1 MMALG
6 SKRVHPIF
14 FLRIQ
19 LLHQRTW
26 SYGKFHTSTYLVLR
40 EVSEEFIRWNGLPLA
55 SGVPHELRLIIR
67 LAHDPSNNATAGNA
81 SFSIKPSTDTE
92 WTDVMCFTGGLTMYG
107 CSSASPV
114 SIQLSETEFSIDF
127 NYTGGNMDLR
137 FIASI
142 PNQDI
147 ALSYVYLIKDPT
159 PPPTTAAPTTMAPT
173 MAPTTMPPTVAPTT
187 IMPTMA
193 PTTAAPTASPTASPT
208 SVIIPP
214 TAPTVAF
221 PD

>member
-26 SYGKFHTSTYLVLR
+26 SYGKFH
-40 EVSEEFIRWNGLPLA
+40 
-55 SGVPHELRLIIR
+55 LRLIIR

-193 PTTAAPTASPTASPT
+193 PTTAAPTASPTASANCST
-208 SVIIPP
+208 NNVIIPP

-221 PD
+221 PDVEPR